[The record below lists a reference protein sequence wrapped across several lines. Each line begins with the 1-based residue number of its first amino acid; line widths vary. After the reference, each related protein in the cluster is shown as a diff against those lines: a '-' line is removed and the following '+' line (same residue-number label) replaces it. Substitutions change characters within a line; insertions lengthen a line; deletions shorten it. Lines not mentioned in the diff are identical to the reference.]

1 MNEWKAQ
8 EPPSDFAE
16 KVLARALAEENMQN
30 TRDEDGSS
38 RARVFTWR
46 KPFRT
51 GIVIAASLAA
61 AAAIAI
67 VSMPHSPDAIGE
79 TIARDRVQVAIGSRA
94 SAVLEAGAHVTWAG
108 DEVTQSAGDVFYRVD
123 HGAPFRVHTPAG
135 DVQVLGTCFRVRV
148 AGSQEESA
156 VNTRDLKSGIVG
168 ASLSALAFVAVYE
181 GKVAVSHAGQ
191 SVTVAPG
198 ERAQTDETGV
208 HRVGDDPSANG
219 SIAPSTPTEGDEPY
233 ARANRNL
240 VETVKEYKDRLT
252 AIEAQKSALE
262 AQLKQAQTRAAT
274 AEHDGRVPLDRE
286 MEFDPSDAELKEL
299 AKEGTVRARFPC
311 PRQESWDYTPKQLD
325 ELGLSPD
332 DGPAIHEAMAQ
343 SAKRVWSTLRPL
355 CIDALGGSAAT
366 ADKLGAATCQTL
378 LFDVARSKGGDEND
392 DLRVTAEIRAGLRPA
407 NEATTPLQKLLLV
420 LSAQTKAVESDLA
433 KSLGPDAAHRVA
445 FTDVGCWN
453 NSTWGGGPHR

>member
-16 KVLARALAEENMQN
+16 RVLAMARADERERASSKRRAL
-30 TRDEDGSS
+30 RI
-38 RARVFTWR
+38 
-46 KPFRT
+46 
-51 GIVIAASLAA
+51 GIFSAVSIAA
-61 AAAIAI
+61 AATIA
-67 VSMPHSPDAIGE
+67 SMTLLKSTSVAGE
-79 TIARDRVQVAIGSRA
+79 AIARDRVQVAIGSRA
-94 SAVLEAGAHVTWAG
+94 SAVLEPGAHVTWNG
-108 DEVTQSAGDVFYRVD
+108 DDVNQTAGDVFYRVE
-123 HGAPFRVHTPAG
+123 HGGGFRVHTPAG
-135 DVQVLGTCFRVRV
+135 DVNVLGTCFRARV
-148 AGSQEESA
+148 GSHEENA
-156 VNTRDLKSGIVG
+156 NVNKRDLKSGAVG
-168 ASLSALAFVAVYE
+168 AAVSALAFITVYE
-181 GKVAVSHAGQ
+181 GKVAISHAGQ
-191 SVTVAPG
+191 SVTIAPG
-198 ERAQTDETGV
+198 EHARADETGV
-208 HRVGDDPSANG
+208 HRVGESASADGNG
-219 SIAPSTPTEGDEPY
+219 PIAEANRAAIDEPY
-233 ARANRNL
+233 AQANRNL
-240 VETVKEYKDRLT
+240 VETVKEYKDRLS

-262 AQLKQAQTRAAT
+262 AQLKEAQTRAAT
-274 AEHDGRVPLDRE
+274 AEHDGRAPLDRE

-332 DGPAIHEAMAQ
+332 DGSAIHEAMAQ

-378 LFDVARSKGGDEND
+378 LFDVARGNGGDEHN

-407 NEATTPLQKLLLV
+407 SEATTPLQKLLLV
-420 LSAQTKAVESDLA
+420 LSTQTKAVESDLT